1 MLCGDLNGKEI
12 YKAEDICIPVAD
24 SLCCTAETNTTLS
37 SNYTPIQINF
47 LKKGTSKEKDN
58 QQRRKNWIHMRV
70 GEASPGRIQL
80 HTMRQKEQKCAYRGN
95 C

>member
-12 YKAEDICIPVAD
+12 LKAGDICRCTAD

-37 SNYTPIQINF
+37 SNYTPIQISF
-47 LKKGTSKEKDN
+47 FKKGTSKEKDN

-70 GEASPGRIQL
+70 GEASPGQDTASYNETKRTEMCIQ
-80 HTMRQKEQKCAYRGN
+80 R
-95 C
+95 